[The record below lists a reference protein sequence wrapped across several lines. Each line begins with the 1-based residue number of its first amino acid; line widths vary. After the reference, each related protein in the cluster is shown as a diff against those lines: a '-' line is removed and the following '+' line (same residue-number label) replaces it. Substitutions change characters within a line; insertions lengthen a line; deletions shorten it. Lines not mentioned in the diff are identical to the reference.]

1 MWIKI
6 SPNDTLFFR
15 SGRPFSMG
23 SETWADVIFPPY
35 PSTIYGA
42 LRTFLIFERGSLR
55 EFKSGKYKDIGTPDK
70 KGTMK
75 IIGPLIFNFENG
87 RTYFPAPLDLV
98 MKKEN
103 KKKDKLFQISKLKK
117 PEIFYAEYPLEDILI
132 YQEREQVES
141 AEGYIDSINF
151 KEYLQGQS
159 GEYILSE
166 LSEFYIPEPK
176 IGIARDDI
184 TLSSKEGYLYR
195 AQMIRLKKDYCL
207 LVKINE
213 IDSMPEKGL
222 FTLGGEGK
230 TVRFEKINNNP
241 LEDLEDMDFEPKN
254 RIFKLYLATHTIF
267 EKGWLPKW
275 INEET
280 MEGEKDGIKLKL
292 IACAIGKC
300 LRIGGWDMTK
310 NEPKPMYKA
319 VPAGSVYY
327 FKVLSGS
334 FEKIKEVFHFKN
346 ISDINPEEGF
356 GLSCVGVV
364 V

>member
-6 SPNDTLFFR
+6 YPNDTLFFR

-23 SETWADVIFPPY
+23 SETWADSIFPPY

-55 EFKSGKYKDIGTPDK
+55 EFKSGKYKKDIGTPDK

-75 IIGPLIFNFENG
+75 IIGPFIFNSENG
-87 RTYFPAPLDLV
+87 KTYLPSPLDLV

-132 YQEREQVES
+132 YPKREQVES
-141 AEGYIDSINF
+141 AEGYLDSITF
-151 KEYLQGQS
+151 KEYLQGQKREYSFIS
-159 GEYILSE
+159 G
-166 LSEFYIPEPK
+166 FYTTEPK
-176 IGIARDDI
+176 IGIAREDI

-195 AQMIRLKKDYCL
+195 IPMIRLKKDYCF
-207 LVKINE
+207 LVKFDGIEN
-213 IDSMPEKGL
+213 MPEKGL
-222 FTLGGEGK
+222 FALGGEGK
-230 TVRFEKINNNP
+230 TVKFEKINNNP
-241 LEDLEDMDFEPKN
+241 LEDLENMNFELKDG
-254 RIFKLYLATHTIF
+254 IFKIYLATPAIF
-267 EKGWLPKW
+267 EKGWLPGW

-292 IACAIGKC
+292 IACAIGKFI
-300 LRIGGWDMTK
+300 RIAGWDMAK
-310 NEPKPMYKA
+310 NEPKSMYKA
-319 VPAGSVYY
+319 VPDGSVYY

-334 FEKIKEVFHFKN
+334 LGEIKKVFHFKN

-356 GLSCVGVV
+356 GLSFIGVP
-364 V
+364 